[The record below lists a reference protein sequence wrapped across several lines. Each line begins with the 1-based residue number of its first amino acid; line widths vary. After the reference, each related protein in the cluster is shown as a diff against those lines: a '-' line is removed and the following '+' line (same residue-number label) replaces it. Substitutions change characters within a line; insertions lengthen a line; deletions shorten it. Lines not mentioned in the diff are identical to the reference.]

1 MILPF
6 DEAVSQL
13 RDCFDVPGDA
23 LERAESIL
31 ELQHAALAA
40 DPPMRQLP
48 EAAAVATLARLRSGE
63 PIIPRLR
70 WPIEAA
76 RVTRLL
82 RVLGGNV
89 LEGAGLE
96 EAAGPLAEAALPAAQ
111 SDDGAGV
118 LKAAERLG
126 LPPEASAALLRE
138 ALKPEMLRLSLPFAA
153 LIGDTPRG
161 ARCPACGDA
170 PCVGT
175 QDGHACCRWCGS
187 LWRWDA
193 RTCPSCGKPELKT
206 KAIERLVRGASM
218 LQCGACGDAVGL
230 FPVSPD
236 ALLLSLLAVLTSPL
250 DLALR
255 IGADARPGGGFSVF

>member
-1 MILPF
+1 MIPF

-13 RDCFDVPGDA
+13 RECFDVPGDA

-31 ELQHAALAA
+31 ELQHSALAA
-40 DPPMRQLP
+40 DPPLRALP

-70 WPIEAA
+70 WPIEPS

-82 RVLGGNV
+82 RVLGGSV

-96 EAAGPLAEAALPAAQ
+96 EAAAPLVESALPAAQ
-111 SDDGAGV
+111 ADDGAGV

-126 LPPEASAALLRE
+126 LPADASAALLRE
-138 ALKPEMLRLSLPFAA
+138 ALKPEMLRLSLPFAP
-153 LIGDTPRG
+153 LIGHAPRG
-161 ARCPACGDA
+161 ARCPACGDSA
-170 PCVGT
+170 HAGT
-175 QDGHACCRWCGS
+175 QDRHACCRWCGT
-187 LWRWDA
+187 LWRWDGK
-193 RTCPSCGKPELKT
+193 TCPSCGKLELRG
-206 KAIERLVRGASM
+206 KAVERFVRGATM
-218 LQCGACGDAVGL
+218 MQCGACGDAVAL

-236 ALLLSLLAVLTSPL
+236 ALLLSMLAVLVSPL

-255 IGADARPGGGFSVF
+255 IGAEARPTAGFTVF